1 MKWMRKR
8 MAYQKRRNGVGKWA
22 LESCDWVSTS
32 IGSDD
37 FAPKKEEGKI
47 KMGIKAGL
55 RKY

>member
-22 LESCDWVSTS
+22 LESCDWVSTL

-47 KMGIKAGL
+47 KMGINAGL